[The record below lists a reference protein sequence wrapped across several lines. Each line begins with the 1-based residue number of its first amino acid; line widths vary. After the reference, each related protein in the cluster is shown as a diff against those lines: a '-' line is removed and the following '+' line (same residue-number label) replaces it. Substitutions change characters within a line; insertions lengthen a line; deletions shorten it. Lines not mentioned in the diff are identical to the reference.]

1 MHTKNSAILSS
12 GTLLHTMSFP
22 IRWGEL
28 DVLGHVNNAQYLR
41 YFEESRTAWCE
52 SVGRPLRN
60 TGEGMILLKAT
71 VTYKKPVGY
80 PAAVN
85 VELRAGRIGNTSFD
99 LINTLSI
106 DGENGAA
113 AVGEFVIVWFDY
125 VNNKPKSVPAEIR
138 ELLTKAVAGAEAE
151 VGG

>member
-1 MHTKNSAILSS
+1 MQKENMSTP
-12 GTLLHTMSFP
+12 LLHTMTFP

-52 SVGRPLRN
+52 SIGRPLPKTSN
-60 TGEGMILLKAT
+60 SGEGMILLKAS

-80 PAAVN
+80 PAVAT

-99 LINTLSI
+99 LLNTLAI
-106 DGENGAA
+106 DGESEAA

-125 VNNKPKSVPAEIR
+125 VNAKPKRIPGEIR
-138 ELLTKAVAGAEAE
+138 VLLGEHHK
-151 VGG
+151 

>member
-1 MHTKNSAILSS
+1 MPKMQKENFPAP
-12 GTLLHTMSFP
+12 LLHTMTFP
-22 IRWGEL
+22 VRWGEL

-52 SVGRPLRN
+52 AIGRPLPKTSN
-60 TGEGMILLKAT
+60 SGEGMILLKAS

-80 PAAVN
+80 PAVAT

-99 LINTLSI
+99 LLNTLTI
-106 DGENGAA
+106 DGESQAA

-125 VNNKPKSVPAEIR
+125 VNAKPKAVPGEIR
-138 ELLTKAVAGAEAE
+138 VLL
-151 VGG
+151 GGHQK

>member
-1 MHTKNSAILSS
+1 
-12 GTLLHTMSFP
+12 MSFP

-52 SVGRPLRN
+52 AIGRPLRN
-60 TGEGMILLKAT
+60 SGEGMILLKAS
-71 VTYKKPVGY
+71 VTFKKPVGY
-80 PAAVN
+80 PAHAT

-99 LINTLSI
+99 LINTLTI
-106 DGENGAA
+106 DGENQVA

-138 ELLTKAVAGAEAE
+138 AILNSQTPLTSLSELAK
-151 VGG
+151 

>member
-1 MHTKNSAILSS
+1 MQKEDFSTP
-12 GTLLHTMSFP
+12 LLHTMTFP

-52 SVGRPLRN
+52 EIGRPLRN
-60 TGEGMILLKAT
+60 SGEGMILLKAS

-80 PAAVN
+80 PAVAT

-99 LINTLSI
+99 LLNTLSI
-106 DGENGAA
+106 DGEGEAA
-113 AVGEFVIVWFDY
+113 ALGEFVIVWFDY
-125 VNNKPKSVPAEIR
+125 VSGKPKAIPDEIR
-138 ELLTKAVAGAEAE
+138 GLLGEHHK
-151 VGG
+151 

>member
-1 MHTKNSAILSS
+1 MQNDKFAEPHR
-12 GTLLHTMSFP
+12 LLHTMTFP

-52 SVGRPLRN
+52 AIGRPLRN
-60 TGEGMILLKAT
+60 TGEGMILLKAS

-80 PAAVN
+80 PASVV
-85 VELRAGRIGNTSFD
+85 VELKAGRIGNTSFD
-99 LINTLSI
+99 LINTLVI
-106 DGENGAA
+106 EGETELA

-125 VNNKPKSVPAEIR
+125 VNHKPKPIPAEIHA
-138 ELLTKAVAGAEAE
+138 LLGESA
-151 VGG
+151 